1 MLIQITSVELDF
13 GGEELPA
20 RQQQKI
26 IDSVN
31 NAIYKVE
38 SEDDI
43 ADAISDNCGWLVSSF
58 DYKELPGPGIQTE
71 IL

>member
-58 DYKELPGPGIQTE
+58 EYKELPGPGIQTE